1 MGVDVPEGEKLH
13 VRLRNPVFGLRL
25 AFEQAVPFET
35 V

>member
-1 MGVDVPEGEKLH
+1 MSQKVKELH

-25 AFEQAVPFET
+25 AFEQVVPFET

>member
-1 MGVDVPEGEKLH
+1 MSQKVRHPH

>member
-1 MGVDVPEGEKLH
+1 MSQKVRPH

>member
-1 MGVDVPEGEKLH
+1 MSEKGKEFY